1 MERRTADR
9 GVNAPNYSVG
19 DYDYWV
25 AAPRD
30 EAIVRAIFARVAT
43 GGRMQLSFR
52 REPDPFVSFGSL
64 AHGYIVARNRRS
76 GEYVGVC
83 ERVIREVFVNG
94 EACTLPYLAGL
105 RVVPGFRHRRLVL
118 RGGFE
123 AVRRLLT
130 APDDLPWSLTS
141 IMSDNANARRLLGAN
156 LAGMPRFEPA
166 GEFSTFALLPAGTIE
181 LERATEADL
190 PAIAEL
196 LLRQGAR
203 SQFAACWRAPTLAEF
218 ARQGWLTPADYFLV
232 RNGRTIRACAALWDQ
247 SAQRQLVVA
256 GYSPWL
262 RRTRPV
268 INFAAR
274 LTGSPRLPAPGDPL
288 RAAYLSLV
296 AVDDAASGDLAMLV
310 AAARAEARRRK
321 LHVVFAGLPSVHA
334 HAAQLRA
341 IAGRREYP
349 SQLYVVRWP
358 EDAAPLFDDRPAAP
372 EVAFL

>member
-1 MERRTADR
+1 
-9 GVNAPNYSVG
+9 VNAPNYSVG

-30 EAIVRAIFARVAT
+30 EAIVRDIFARIAT

-52 REPDPFVSFGSL
+52 REPDAFASFGSL
-64 AHGYIVARNRRS
+64 AHDYIVARNRRN

-83 ERVIREVFVNG
+83 ERVVREVFVNG
-94 EACTLPYLAGL
+94 EARALPYLAGL

-130 APDDLPWSLTS
+130 AAGDPPWSLTS

-156 LAGMPRFEPA
+156 LKGMPRYEPV
-166 GEFSTFALLPAGTIE
+166 GEFSTFALLPSGETE
-181 LERATEADL
+181 TERATEADL
-190 PAIAEL
+190 PEIAEL
-196 LLRQGAR
+196 LLRHGAR
-203 SQFAACWRAPTLAEF
+203 SQFAAAWRPRTLSEF
-218 ARQGWLTPADYFLV
+218 AQQGWLKPSDYFVV
-232 RNGRTIRACAALWDQ
+232 RDGGAIRACAALWDQ
-247 SAQRQLVVA
+247 SANRQLVVA
-256 GYSPWL
+256 GYAPWL

-268 INFAAR
+268 INLASR
-274 LTGSPRLPAPGDPL
+274 MTGSPRLPAPGEPL

-296 AVDDAASGDLAMLV
+296 AVDDDASGDLATLL

-321 LHVVFAGLPSVHA
+321 LHVVFAGWPSAHA

-341 IAGRREYP
+341 VARRREYR

-358 EDAAPLFDDRPAAP
+358 EDEAPEFDDRPAAP